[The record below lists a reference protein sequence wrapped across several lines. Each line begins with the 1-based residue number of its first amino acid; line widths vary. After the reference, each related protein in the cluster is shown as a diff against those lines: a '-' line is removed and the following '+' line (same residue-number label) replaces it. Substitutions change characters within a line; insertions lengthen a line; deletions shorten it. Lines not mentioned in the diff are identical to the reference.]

1 MQLIAG
7 PVFLER
13 LPRAVHMQCSVIG
26 NGGAVLPGAV
36 YCSGLELQI
45 LNRAITHPHLS
56 ACPPAMEQLIRG
68 VSKEGFSRS
77 LVEGIH
83 YKVTTANKCC

>member
-1 MQLIAG
+1 MTSRIEGRAG
-7 PVFLER
+7 GGGGV
-13 LPRAVHMQCSVIG
+13 

-83 YKVTTANKCC
+83 YKVTTANKFC